1 MRIKDEIPLKVSF
14 ELGSTKKSI
23 KDLLNISKGTTYR
36 LENSKKDVVIIKIG
50 KEKIGEGKIFIR
62 GGKMYVQ
69 IVELREK
76 EGEKWRKKS

>member
-23 KDLLNISKGTTYR
+23 KDLLNMSKGTTYR

>member
-23 KDLLNISKGTTYR
+23 KDLLNMSKGTTYR

-76 EGEKWRKKS
+76 EGEK